1 MIKLQFVLKSVNKRE
16 RGEIM
21 NVVHFLEVHWNA
33 SFEVEKEKELQS
45 VLQLVNRREIN

>member
-1 MIKLQFVLKSVNKRE
+1 MIKLQLILKFVNRRE

-33 SFEVEKEKELQS
+33 SFEVEEEKELQS
-45 VLQLVNRREIN
+45 VLKACK